1 MSALLNSPARSGSY
15 VFPDG
20 SSLVRARELAWTPWA
35 VRNVGFKL
43 LDVDRSFDKA
53 TFLLHAPGGATIPGF
68 RLSGAMEIFIEA
80 GSLRFERGSLV
91 EGDYVYLPGG
101 SRNGELVL
109 APGTQLY
116 VIAHGPGCPRDFA
129 GAHQR
134 RTVGEHIGA
143 RAGGGAVQERAHAVA
158 PIRLRVRADAGRW
171 ACRPCCSA
179 MP

>member
-53 TFLLHAPGGATIPGF
+53 TFLLNAPGGATIPGF
-68 RLSGAMEIFIEA
+68 RLSGAMEMFIEA
-80 GSLRFERGSLV
+80 GSLQFERGSLV

-101 SRNGELVL
+101 SRNGELVV

-116 VIAHGPGCPRDFA
+116 VIAHGPVRVADRQVDADWMIDALKGLA
-129 GAHQR
+129 A
-134 RTVGEHIGA
+134 GEHI
-143 RAGGGAVQERAHAVA
+143 RA
-158 PIRLRVRADAGRW
+158 LLM
-171 ACRPCCSA
+171 SA
-179 MP
+179 

>member
-1 MSALLNSPARSGSY
+1 MSALLASPATRSGSY

-20 SSLVRARELAWTPWA
+20 SSLVRAREVAWTPWA
-35 VRNVGFKL
+35 VRHVDFKL

-53 TFLLHAPGGATIPGF
+53 TFLLNAPGGATIPGF

-116 VIAHGPGCPRDFA
+116 VIAHGPVRVADRQVDADWMIDALQGLA
-129 GAHQR
+129 A
-134 RTVGEHIGA
+134 GEHI
-143 RAGGGAVQERAHAVA
+143 RA
-158 PIRLRVRADAGRW
+158 LLM
-171 ACRPCCSA
+171 SA
-179 MP
+179 

>member
-20 SSLVRARELAWTPWA
+20 SSLVCARELAWTPWA

-101 SRNGELVL
+101 SRNGELVV

-116 VIAHGPGCPRDFA
+116 VIAHGPVRVADRQVDADWMIDTLQGLA
-129 GAHQR
+129 A
-134 RTVGEHIGA
+134 GEHI
-143 RAGGGAVQERAHAVA
+143 RA
-158 PIRLRVRADAGRW
+158 LLM
-171 ACRPCCSA
+171 SA
-179 MP
+179 

>member
-116 VIAHGPGCPRDFA
+116 VIAHGPVRVADRQVDADWMIDALQGLA
-129 GAHQR
+129 A
-134 RTVGEHIGA
+134 GEHI
-143 RAGGGAVQERAHAVA
+143 RA
-158 PIRLRVRADAGRW
+158 LLM
-171 ACRPCCSA
+171 SA
-179 MP
+179 

>member
-53 TFLLHAPGGATIPGF
+53 TFLLNAPGGATIPAF
-68 RLSGAMEIFIEA
+68 RLSGAMEMFIEA
-80 GSLRFERGSLV
+80 GSLQFERGSLV

-101 SRNGELVL
+101 SRNGELVV

-116 VIAHGPGCPRDFA
+116 VIAHGPVRVADRQVDADWMIDALQGLA
-129 GAHQR
+129 A
-134 RTVGEHIGA
+134 GEHI
-143 RAGGGAVQERAHAVA
+143 RA
-158 PIRLRVRADAGRW
+158 LLT
-171 ACRPCCSA
+171 SA
-179 MP
+179 

>member
-80 GSLRFERGSLV
+80 GSLQFERGSLV

-116 VIAHGPGCPRDFA
+116 VIAHGPVRVADRQVDADWMIDALKGLA
-129 GAHQR
+129 A
-134 RTVGEHIGA
+134 GEHI
-143 RAGGGAVQERAHAVA
+143 RA
-158 PIRLRVRADAGRW
+158 LLM
-171 ACRPCCSA
+171 SA
-179 MP
+179 

>member
-1 MSALLNSPARSGSY
+1 MSALLTSPSARSGSY

-53 TFLLHAPGGATIPGF
+53 TFLLNAPVGATIPAF
-68 RLSGAMEIFIEA
+68 RLSGAMEMFIEA
-80 GSLRFERGSLV
+80 GSLQFERGSLV

-101 SRNGELVL
+101 SRNGELVV

-116 VIAHGPGCPRDFA
+116 VIAHGPVRVADRQVDADWMIDALQGLA
-129 GAHQR
+129 A
-134 RTVGEHIGA
+134 GEHI
-143 RAGGGAVQERAHAVA
+143 RA
-158 PIRLRVRADAGRW
+158 LLM
-171 ACRPCCSA
+171 SA
-179 MP
+179 

>member
-1 MSALLNSPARSGSY
+1 MSALLNSPSTRSGSY

-35 VRNVGFKL
+35 VRGVSFKL

-53 TFLLHAPGGATIPGF
+53 TFLLNAPGGATIPGF

-80 GSLRFERGSLV
+80 GRLQFERGALG

-109 APGTQLY
+109 AAGTQLY
-116 VIAHGPGCPRDFA
+116 VIAHGPVRIAERYVDVDWMIDALRGLEA
-129 GAHQR
+129 
-134 RTVGEHIGA
+134 GEHI
-143 RAGGGAVQERAHAVA
+143 RALLANA
-158 PIRLRVRADAGRW
+158 
-171 ACRPCCSA
+171 
-179 MP
+179 

>member
-1 MSALLNSPARSGSY
+1 MSALLNNPATRSGSY

-53 TFLLHAPGGATIPGF
+53 TFLLNAAGGATIPGF
-68 RLSGAMEIFIEA
+68 RLSGAMEMFIEA
-80 GSLRFERGSLV
+80 GSLQFERGSLV

-116 VIAHGPGCPRDFA
+116 VIAHGPMRVAERQVDADWMIDALQGLA
-129 GAHQR
+129 A
-134 RTVGEHIGA
+134 GEHI
-143 RAGGGAVQERAHAVA
+143 RA
-158 PIRLRVRADAGRW
+158 LLT
-171 ACRPCCSA
+171 SA
-179 MP
+179 

>member
-1 MSALLNSPARSGSY
+1 MSALLNSPATRSGSY

-116 VIAHGPGCPRDFA
+116 VIAHGPVRVADRQVDADWMIDALQGLA
-129 GAHQR
+129 A
-134 RTVGEHIGA
+134 GEHI
-143 RAGGGAVQERAHAVA
+143 RA
-158 PIRLRVRADAGRW
+158 LLM
-171 ACRPCCSA
+171 SA
-179 MP
+179 

>member
-53 TFLLHAPGGATIPGF
+53 TFLLNAPGGATIPGF

-116 VIAHGPGCPRDFA
+116 VIAHGPVRVADRQVDADWMIDALKGLA
-129 GAHQR
+129 A
-134 RTVGEHIGA
+134 GEHI
-143 RAGGGAVQERAHAVA
+143 RA
-158 PIRLRVRADAGRW
+158 LLM
-171 ACRPCCSA
+171 SA
-179 MP
+179 

>member
-116 VIAHGPGCPRDFA
+116 VIAHGPVRVADRQVDADWMIDALKGLA
-129 GAHQR
+129 A
-134 RTVGEHIGA
+134 GEHI
-143 RAGGGAVQERAHAVA
+143 RA
-158 PIRLRVRADAGRW
+158 LLM
-171 ACRPCCSA
+171 SA
-179 MP
+179 